1 MHVAAQNSFT
11 APAFATSVRKHG
23 DKAKTIERQRLAFFV
38 RLAGAEQAEMA
49 EHEFATFFGIESR

>member
-1 MHVAAQNSFT
+1 MRVAAQNSFT

-23 DKAKTIERQRLAFFV
+23 DKAKTIERV